1 MARRSP
7 AFDDA
12 ILRLDRWQVT
22 GALLGLGAIIA
33 VVFFAGVVVGRQ
45 SSAPLPPTPARIGS
59 SDGDG
64 GGATTM
70 SHAERSRAMAELKQG
85 TREIDSDL
93 ARPIADVVPRDPTDA
108 ARVETHRQLQESR
121 SAGLAGVEGASAA
134 PTNGPHVVSIAPSA
148 GIASSSDGR
157 TGYTLQV
164 SAFEVKAAA
173 TAVTGELEA
182 GGYPARMR
190 EVSANGRTFWR
201 VEVGFF
207 ESPAAASGY
216 QGQFER
222 KSGYKTVM
230 VPVI

>member
-1 MARRSP
+1 MARRST
-7 AFDDA
+7 AYDDA

-45 SSAPLPPTPARIGS
+45 SSAPLPPALARIGS
-59 SDGDG
+59 PVAAGT
-64 GGATTM
+64 ATM
-70 SHAERSRAMAELKQG
+70 SHAERSRAMAGLKQG

-93 ARPIADVVPRDPTDA
+93 ARPLADVVPRDPTDA

-121 SAGLAGVEGASAA
+121 SAGLAGVEGGSAA
-134 PTNGPHVVSIAPSA
+134 PANGPHVVSIAPSA
-148 GIASSSDGR
+148 GIASARDGR

-164 SAFEVKAAA
+164 SAFEVKDAA